1 MRDGTSQPYT
11 ETEISS
17 RLCRGLVLQGNMLLK
32 SPESALAAVQQAN
45 SNGAFAARS
54 MSSVAKNNTGR
65 ETFAAVLMPIGARK
79 YEEQLGGAEQSHG
92 GLLLRNYC

>member
-1 MRDGTSQPYT
+1 M
-11 ETEISS
+11 
-17 RLCRGLVLQGNMLLK
+17 LQGNMLLK

-65 ETFAAVLMPIGARK
+65 ETFAAILMPIGARK